1 MKKILVSVVS
11 FLSFVNL
18 ANAKVYFSEYYKT
31 NIKDSISD
39 IFEIRKY
46 MVYENKII
54 NKIDMGYLEENDKYI
69 KDENDFIYEFKDSTN
84 KDKNISFVN
93 FNYDINESNEITFY
107 EIGMYLKIYEIEVY
121 YDGDKIDFSHEV
133 SLISNNK
140 YIFDNNINDKYAEVL
155 MKNNYITIKF
165 DKKYDLNKLNIV
177 MYSNKL
183 FEKTYGNLKVNGSLL
198 INKHFF
204 DSYITVFCFN
214 NNTNV
219 GYKEYIKKY
228 KYYKVEE
235 KVNYDYIEYD
245 ENKVNDSN
253 YKVFEEYYK
262 RDKLEL
268 VDNIVVDSNQSLK
281 DFIIDSSGEVIIS
294 CDRDIEADGIY
305 KCIYKLNNI
314 SIEKEVVVNR
324 NNKNDINENKVD
336 NGKTNDIKVDNG
348 KDGYKTNDIKV
359 DNNKKVSN
367 NQNKKINVINKVD
380 KNKND
385 DSQNKKSIIK
395 KDIKSNKKIILKNSK
410 KIYFIKCGIF
420 IFLLGIEV
428 LFCIYKKK

>member
-18 ANAKVYFSEYYKT
+18 VNAKVYYSEYYKT
-31 NIKDSISD
+31 DIKDSISD

-46 MVYENKII
+46 MIYENKII
-54 NKIDMGYLEENDKYI
+54 NRIDMGYLEENDKYI
-69 KDENDFIYEFKDSTN
+69 KDENDFIYEFNDSN
-84 KDKNISFVN
+84 KNEDTISFVN
-93 FNYDINESNEITFY
+93 FNYDVNEANEITFY

-121 YDGDKIDFSHEV
+121 YDGNKIDFLYDV
-133 SLISNNK
+133 NLIKDNK
-140 YIFDNNINDKYAEVL
+140 YIFDNNINDKYGEIL
-155 MKNNYITIKF
+155 MKNNSVTIKF

-177 MYSNKL
+177 MYSRKL
-183 FEKTYGNLKVNGSLL
+183 FENTYGSLKVNGSSLV
-198 INKHFF
+198 NKHFF
-204 DSYITVFCFN
+204 DSYITIFCFN

-219 GYKEYIKKY
+219 GYKKYIKKY

-235 KVNYDYIEYD
+235 KVNYDYIDYD

-268 VDNIVVDSNQSLK
+268 VDNIVVESDQSLK

-294 CDRDIEADGIY
+294 CDRNIEEDGIY

-314 SIEKEVVVNR
+314 SIEKVVIV
-324 NNKNDINENKVD
+324 NKND
-336 NGKTNDIKVDNG
+336 
-348 KDGYKTNDIKV
+348 
-359 DNNKKVSN
+359 
-367 NQNKKINVINKVD
+367 
-380 KNKND
+380 
-385 DSQNKKSIIK
+385 KSIISENIDNK
-395 KDIKSNKKIILKNSK
+395 VINNEIGIYSEKSQDNKKIIVNKINDELIFNDSYENKYLDNKKDVKNKKNNLFKKSK
-410 KIYFIKCGIF
+410 RIYFIKCGIF
-420 IFLLGIEV
+420 IFLLSIEV